1 MNRGNEKN
9 RDSSPV
15 VFFDYQRMISL
26 LSESDDVS
34 DLDIP
39 AEWKPLQDRIHSL
52 QKRKTEPGSGYDTVP
67 DLVNQCTYPL
77 AIQIRDEIVFANQD
91 FLKIG
96 LNDSR
101 SVPGWMMERD
111 INGREYQA
119 LDHSFWI
126 ISVIPLHDG
135 TSLSRI
141 IVLVPQ
147 DCVAMGEDSLFSLLP
162 YPALVLNKA
171 GFIARVN
178 PAFCSMSGKKAP
190 ELLYHDPVSVGF
202 PESIRNQCDMV
213 IRTKTPCT
221 IGMHYYSAFGTSHD
235 LNVYMAP
242 MMVVPGQVD
251 RICILISDVDAAK
264 TGDSGILRDTGCT
277 ALRNRFLTLRSG
289 LPLATAEIDDAGLV
303 RSVNDPFAM
312 IFGVDPESLIMRKMN
327 TLIPDIIP
335 ESDPKQ
341 LYIDNAGI
349 TREGMV
355 YLPGYQGILE
365 VKTIRMPDAEKTG
378 CGMFLFL
385 IQKIKKGQVP
395 AFLSESGPGRLPD
408 EGDGTSDGKMDWLIE
423 FITSYPAPALI
434 CDTAGVILSAN
445 QIWSRYTGKKPS
457 EISGMHVHD
466 IISKNTK
473 KIFPEKNGAAGSYPD
488 TVEIHH
494 DETGYVL
501 HQFCVPVDLNGKKLY
516 LFLFSD
522 MTREYEAIRLKSDE
536 IAALQARI
544 TVLNETARSKE
555 CTRDGTMEQDGAAPG
570 SHEILAFTI
579 HESWFA
585 IDIEMVREIIEMV
598 PITPLPNTPHYICGV
613 INLRGEITTV
623 INLSSLIGSSTEKR
637 REEQKIIVL
646 SPDKTERV
654 NLGLIVDEVVS
665 VQQIEKKQLN
675 ILGDDITAHT
685 RTGIKG
691 IIRVEPDERHG
702 EIEATGLTKLVIWLK
717 MEQIID
723 EIRLQG

>member
-1 MNRGNEKN
+1 MNGGKEKN

-15 VFFDYQRMISL
+15 IPLDYRKIISL

-39 AEWKPLQDRIHSL
+39 AEWKPLQDKIHSL
-52 QKRKTEPGSGYDTVP
+52 QKRKTEHVNGYDAVP

-77 AIQIRDEIVFANQD
+77 AIQIRDEIVSTNREFS
-91 FLKIG
+91 KIA
-96 LNDSR
+96 LNDSL
-101 SVPGWMMERD
+101 SVPGWMMERE

-126 ISVIPLHDG
+126 ISVIPLYDG

-141 IVLVPQ
+141 IALIPKDSVVI
-147 DCVAMGEDSLFSLLP
+147 CEDSLFSLLP
-162 YPALVLNKA
+162 YPALLLNKA
-171 GFIARVN
+171 GFIVRVN
-178 PAFCSMSGKKAP
+178 AAFCTMSGKKAP
-190 ELLYHDPVSVGF
+190 ELIYHDPVSIGF
-202 PESIRNQCDMV
+202 PESIREQCDMV
-213 IRTKTPCT
+213 IKTKTPCSA
-221 IGMHYYSAFGTSHD
+221 GMQYYSVFGISHD
-235 LNVYMAP
+235 INVFMAP

-251 RICILISDVDAAK
+251 RICILISDKDTAK
-264 TGDSGILRDTGCT
+264 SGDSGILKDTGCT

-303 RSVNDPFAM
+303 RSANDPFAL
-312 IFGVDPESLIMRKMN
+312 IFGVDPESLIMREMN

-335 ESDPKQ
+335 ESDPEQ
-341 LYIDNAGI
+341 LCPDNAGI

-365 VKTIRMPDAEKTG
+365 IKALRMPDAEKTG

-385 IQKIKKGQVP
+385 IQKMQKEKVP
-395 AFLSESGPGRLPD
+395 AVVSEPGAGRLPD
-408 EGDGTSDGKMDWLIE
+408 EGDNTGDRRMDWIIR
-423 FITSYPAPALI
+423 FIASYPAPALI
-434 CDTAGVILSAN
+434 CDIAGVILSAN
-445 QIWSRYTGKKPS
+445 QIWSRYTGKEPS
-457 EISGMHVHD
+457 EISNLHVYD
-466 IISKNTK
+466 ILSGNKK
-473 KIFPEKNGAAGSYPD
+473 KIFPVQDGSAGSYTD

-494 DETGYVL
+494 NETSYVF
-501 HQFCVPVDLNGKKLY
+501 HQFCVPVDLNDKKLY
-516 LFLFSD
+516 LVLFSD
-522 MTREYEAIRLKSDE
+522 MTREFESIRSQSAE

-544 TVLNETARSKE
+544 TVLHDTIQSTGSSRDAETE
-555 CTRDGTMEQDGAAPG
+555 LPGDVPG

-646 SPDKTERV
+646 SPDRTERV

-702 EIEATGLTKLVIWLK
+702 ADESTGLTKLVIWLK

-723 EIRLQG
+723 EIRLQS